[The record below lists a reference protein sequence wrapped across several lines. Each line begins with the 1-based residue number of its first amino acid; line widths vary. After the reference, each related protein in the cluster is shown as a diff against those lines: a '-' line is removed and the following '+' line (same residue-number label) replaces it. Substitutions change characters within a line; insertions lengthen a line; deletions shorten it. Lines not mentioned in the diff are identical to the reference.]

1 MQETKAFASLSSAL
15 LARKGQAR
23 PASRSI
29 VYADQDAPLLAD
41 KALPP
46 EHQNAPDRI
55 EVSSASSTA
64 SPASALRPGAK
75 PRTQGIVRNR
85 VGKRTRADA
94 SPSDKAAFT
103 LRLDAERHLKLRLA
117 SAHANQSA
125 QQIVCAALDK
135 YLADYAPALAGGDCP
150 CRNLAQRP
158 SGDQA

>member
-46 EHQNAPDRI
+46 ERPAAPDKI
-55 EVSSASSTA
+55 EVQGQSPGATLRSRA
-64 SPASALRPGAK
+64 SPQNRAGQPSRTGRASTGKA
-75 PRTQGIVRNR
+75 RN
-85 VGKRTRADA
+85 G
-94 SPSDKAAFT
+94 KAAFT
-103 LRLDAERHLKLRLA
+103 LRLDSERHLKLRLA

-125 QQIVCAALDK
+125 QQIVSAALDR
-135 YLADYAPALAGGDCP
+135 YLADYAPALASGDCP
-150 CRNLAQRP
+150 CRDLAQRAPGDP
-158 SGDQA
+158 S

>member
-1 MQETKAFASLSSAL
+1 MQESKAFASLSSAL

-46 EHQNAPDRI
+46 ERPAVPDKI
-55 EVSSASSTA
+55 EVQSAPPPIAPARSSA
-64 SPASALRPGAK
+64 
-75 PRTQGIVRNR
+75 RTR
-85 VGKRTRADA
+85 VGKRAQPGMARNN
-94 SPSDKAAFT
+94 KAAFT
-103 LRLDAERHLKLRLA
+103 LRLDGERHLKLRLA
-117 SAHANQSA
+117 SAHANLSA

-150 CRNLAQRP
+150 CRDLAQRP